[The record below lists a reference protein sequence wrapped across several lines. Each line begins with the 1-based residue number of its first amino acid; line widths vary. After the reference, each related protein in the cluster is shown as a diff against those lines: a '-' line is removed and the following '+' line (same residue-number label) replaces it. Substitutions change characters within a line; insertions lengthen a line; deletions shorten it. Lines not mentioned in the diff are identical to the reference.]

1 MLTLAFEILVGK
13 DLKLSQNSKNELI
26 KTLSACAGHAG
37 LAGGQYY
44 DLTFE
49 NKNILTGDFRKID
62 LFSKPFN
69 FQKNYL
75 LSIEDKDSLNLAN
88 HKYLY
93 LFSKEQI
100 KRFLK
105 LNN

>member
-1 MLTLAFEILVGK
+1 MKPEENNYFEKHYVKAPL
-13 DLKLSQNSKNELI
+13 
-26 KTLSACAGHAG
+26 HF
-37 LAGGQYY
+37 
-44 DLTFE
+44 FE
-49 NKNILTGDFRKID
+49 NKDILTGDFRKID
-62 LFSKPFN
+62 LFSEPFN

-75 LSIEDKDSLNLAN
+75 LAIEDKDSLNLAN

-100 KRFLK
+100 KKFVK